1 MNFNIS
7 NLASI
12 VFSVNKSV
20 SPQKPMENK
29 EFFPSPTNKELL
41 SNLNSRQL
49 DGLYMQVSNAAT
61 NIMNN
66 IQQNIFLRDM
76 LGLPKE
82 WANLLKEF
90 PLNTNNAQLAAML
103 KGLNTAGTNSV
114 NSTLLALL
122 QAQTRVDLAALAEH
136 LNKNSALM
144 ADKLLKYMG
153 AANMNQ
159 QNIAQ
164 LKEIML
170 IGASIANSAQ
180 VNPQEFIRDII
191 QMYLPWLPLVPP
203 TDKDLSEI
211 EAKMTGEDIKNA
223 QVVFYLSTKSLGY
236 FKVEIL
242 LDDENEIYINNV
254 CEKDDDDIRKTL
266 QENLDQNIKK
276 TSINAKLYYSR
287 KIDTEDEKLNLKD
300 KQIFIINSSD
310 SLVGLTL
317 IQLISKVIFEFDEK
331 QGQRFEKVN
340 A

>member
-1 MNFNIS
+1 MNLNIS

-12 VFSVNKSV
+12 VFSVNKNV
-20 SPQKPMENK
+20 APQKPAENK
-29 EFFPSPTNKELL
+29 EFLPSPANQELL
-41 SNLNSRQL
+41 SNLNSKQL
-49 DGLYMQVSNAAT
+49 NSLYMQVSNAAT

-82 WANLLKEF
+82 WSNLLKEF
-90 PLNTNNAQLAAML
+90 SINGNNAQLAAML
-103 KGLNTAGTNSV
+103 KGLNAAGTNSV
-114 NSTLLALL
+114 NAALLAIL
-122 QAQTRVDLAALAEH
+122 QSQTRVDLAALAQH

-164 LKEIML
+164 LKDIML

-211 EAKMTGEDIKNA
+211 ETKMTGEDNKDA

-242 LDDENEIYINNV
+242 IDDKTEIYVNNV
-254 CEKDDDDIRKTL
+254 CEKDDEDIRKIL
-266 QENLDQNIKK
+266 QENLEQNIKK

-287 KIDTEDEKLNLKD
+287 KIDNGDENLNLKD
-300 KQIFIINSSD
+300 KQIYIINSTD

-317 IQLISKVIFEFDEK
+317 IQLISRVIFEFDEK
-331 QGQRFEKVN
+331 QGQRFERLEE
-340 A
+340 